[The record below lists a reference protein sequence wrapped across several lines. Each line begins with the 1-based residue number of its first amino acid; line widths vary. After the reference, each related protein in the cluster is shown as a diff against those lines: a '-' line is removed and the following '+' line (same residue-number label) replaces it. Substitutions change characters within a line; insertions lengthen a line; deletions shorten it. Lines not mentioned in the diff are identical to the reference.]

1 MRSKAERIAFSK
13 IWVQKTTAGTMSKPR
28 KGRDQGV
35 GLYSRVNWGSAQP
48 PLSQLVTIGIVGR
61 IVGIY
66 TYSTII

>member
-1 MRSKAERIAFSK
+1 
-13 IWVQKTTAGTMSKPR
+13 MSNPR
-28 KGRDQGV
+28 KGRYQGV